1 MVVIDATTLLLL
13 LRPDSG
19 RPIDSNTGLPVTEV
33 RDRIEFLIATLEKE
47 KSKLIVPTPA
57 LSEVLVRA
65 PPSDA
70 PRLVEEIN
78 KAAVFRIAPFDALAA
93 IEVAA
98 ITRTAISRGDKKSG
112 SRDTWAKVK
121 YDRQIV
127 AIARVLQA
135 PVIYSDDQG
144 IRAIAKEAG
153 ITVVGIADLPLPPK
167 IAQRELEF
175 PDTAEEVP
183 AASSSDFIEQPLW
196 QEPDEEDDA
205 SGAR

>member
-13 LRPDSG
+13 LRPDLG
-19 RPIDSNTGLPVTEV
+19 CPIDSNTGLPVTEV
-33 RDRIEFLIATLEKE
+33 RDRIEFLLIATLEKE

-98 ITRTAISRGDKKSG
+98 MT
-112 SRDTWAKVK
+112 
-121 YDRQIV
+121 
-127 AIARVLQA
+127 
-135 PVIYSDDQG
+135 
-144 IRAIAKEAG
+144 
-153 ITVVGIADLPLPPK
+153 
-167 IAQRELEF
+167 
-175 PDTAEEVP
+175 
-183 AASSSDFIEQPLW
+183 
-196 QEPDEEDDA
+196 
-205 SGAR
+205 